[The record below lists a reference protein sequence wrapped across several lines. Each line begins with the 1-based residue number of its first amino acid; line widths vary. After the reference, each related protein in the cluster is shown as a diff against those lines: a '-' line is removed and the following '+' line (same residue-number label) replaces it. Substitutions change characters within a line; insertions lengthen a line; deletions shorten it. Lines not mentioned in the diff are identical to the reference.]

1 MRKLTVIRIYLL
13 CTFCFCVF
21 GLSAQETYYSK
32 MVGQW
37 NQFTR
42 VYDAIPL
49 EDGKAILSIYNLDY
63 PTDYS
68 HLGWIVID
76 QNGNTI
82 DSFFYKQRRLLSV
95 YNHSMLLLGDT
106 VIQVTNHIQERHLV
120 SINGS
125 SLSNKDSLFR
135 WQIDF
140 SEIPTLDLVLGHAIH
155 LNERGNLVIVGK
167 YNFSEPGNN
176 RWVLR
181 VFMLEITLQG
191 EVILNT
197 IVNEIREYSNS
208 ALVRVT
214 SQIFET
220 EDAYI
225 FIVLVNNRAEQ
236 YHIYR
241 TDKNGN
247 LLLNIQQDDRGS
259 NTYCDHTGQ
268 ISDDNSS
275 IYLAIQGKIDFS
287 KYEDHVADSLYD
299 LYGLLDVIR
308 FREYDLLTGQ
318 RLQEIEYPIF
328 SATAVLT
335 TNFSLKSSVTNEI
348 IFGGSWREFTNRIL
362 YQSML
367 GKVTL
372 DGEFTLLKKVKEDFG
387 HPLITGAYIFG
398 GTELSNG
405 DLLFIGSILNG
416 SNIVSGQAGWILKLP
431 PSICHESIYC
441 EGDVLSINTIRT
453 STKETAIT
461 QIKKI
466 MLHPNPVAT
475 GQTLYL
481 SELEDRRSS
490 TGTYRVRLLDL
501 QGRTVHTGTVYAMG
515 SQEPIPWQVPQV
527 VISGVYLLEIADDN
541 GVIGGGKVVIHAP

>member
-1 MRKLTVIRIYLL
+1 MRNLLVSRIYLL
-13 CTFCFCVF
+13 CIFCFCVSV
-21 GLSAQETYYSK
+21 LSAQETYYSK

-49 EDGKAILSIYNLDY
+49 EDGKAILSIDNLDY
-63 PTDYS
+63 ATDF
-68 HLGWIVID
+68 HQLGWIIVD
-76 QNGNTI
+76 NEGLTA
-82 DSFFYKQRRLLSV
+82 DSFYYKQYGLLSV
-95 YNHSMLLLGDT
+95 HNHTMLLLGDT
-106 VIQVTNHIQERHLV
+106 VIQVTSIFGNRKVIHIH
-120 SINGS
+120 GS
-125 SLSNKDSLFR
+125 SRSNKDSLFH

-140 SEIPTLDLVLGHAIH
+140 SEIPTLDLALGHVIH

-208 ALVRVT
+208 SLVRVT
-214 SQIFET
+214 SKIFET
-220 EDAYI
+220 KDAYI
-225 FIVLVNNRAEQ
+225 FIVLVNDRAEQ

-247 LLLNIQQDDRGS
+247 LLLNIQQDDFGS
-259 NTYCDHTGQ
+259 NTYCDHSGQ
-268 ISDDNSS
+268 ISDDSSS

-299 LYGLLDVIR
+299 LYGHLEVIR
-308 FREYDLLTGQ
+308 FREYDLLSGQ

-328 SATAVLT
+328 SATAILT
-335 TNFSLKSSVTNEI
+335 TNFSLKSSATNEI
-348 IFGGSWREFTNRIL
+348 IFGGSWREFTIHEL
-362 YQSML
+362 YHGML

-372 DGEFTLLKKVKEDFG
+372 DGEITFLKKIKEDFG
-387 HPLITGAYIFG
+387 HPWINGECIFG

-405 DLLFIGSILNG
+405 DLLFFGNIRNG

-441 EGDVLSINTIRT
+441 EGDVLSINTIKT
-453 STKETAIT
+453 STRQSATA

-466 MLHPNPVAT
+466 ALHPNPVAT

-481 SELEDRRSS
+481 SDIEDGRSMA
-490 TGTYRVRLLDL
+490 GMYRVRLLDL
-501 QGRTVHTGTVYAMG
+501 QGRTVHTGTVYATG

-527 VISGVYLLEIADDN
+527 VISGVYLVEVSDDSR
-541 GVIGGGKVVIHAP
+541 VIGGGKVVIHTQ